1 MCLRRFARYWK
12 ALEQLEWP
20 SGARVAESSTL
31 YSMRVTQNLVP
42 RALLVGERVS
52 HRAVVLRDVPWG
64 VPGGAAQRTAHRNAP
79 CSRDF
84 CTVRLEPLPPG

>member
-1 MCLRRFARYWK
+1 MGLRRFARYWK
-12 ALEQLEWP
+12 ALEPRVGP

-42 RALLVGERVS
+42 SAFLVGERVS
-52 HRAVVLRDVPWG
+52 HRPVVLRDVPWG
-64 VPGGAAQRTAHRNAP
+64 VLGGAAQRTAQWNAAS
-79 CSRDF
+79 SRDF